1 MIISHKQTPAAPTT
15 QRRIAQ
21 RTRGRKQ
28 GPATRLMSP
37 SDFGELLKP
46 FVFLDLFEHE
56 GPPFTGGL
64 HPHSGIA
71 TLTYLTEG
79 SVNYIDPDNVK
90 GVLTAGGVEWMQAG
104 RAASN
109 FGSPY
114 RPTLNW
120 DLPKASINLPMK
132 CRATVQRASSSV
144 AMALPRV

>member
-1 MIISHKQTPAAPTT
+1 MASRHNFSDTLIKKLKEHNMTLSHKLIPTAQTTI
-15 QRRIAQ
+15 RRIAQ

-37 SDFGELLKP
+37 SDFGQLLKP

-79 SVNYIDPDNVK
+79 SVN
-90 GVLTAGGVEWMQAG
+90 
-104 RAASN
+104 
-109 FGSPY
+109 
-114 RPTLNW
+114 
-120 DLPKASINLPMK
+120 
-132 CRATVQRASSSV
+132 
-144 AMALPRV
+144 